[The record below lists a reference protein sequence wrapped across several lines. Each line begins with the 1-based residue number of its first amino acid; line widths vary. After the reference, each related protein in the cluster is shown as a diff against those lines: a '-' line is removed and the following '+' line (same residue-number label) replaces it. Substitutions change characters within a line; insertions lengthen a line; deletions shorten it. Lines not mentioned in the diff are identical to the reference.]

1 MELPLRPHT
10 LRAALSRIAMAA
22 CVAAAVLA
30 PRAAVAQA
38 GASLRIL
45 LTNDD
50 GFEAPGIVA
59 VRDALVAAG
68 HDVTIVAPIDDRSG
82 ASLGLT
88 TGGTIDYYRQ
98 EEGVW
103 AIDGTPSDAVTLGL
117 VHVMRSAPPDLV
129 VAGADFGQ
137 NVGANVL
144 GSGTVGAAVTAA
156 RAGVPAIAFSIETD
170 LRERDRPTPFPSTV
184 GALAPAAEL
193 LAELVRQLAET
204 GGGGLLAARQVLNVN
219 YPAVGAEA
227 PSGVRFA
234 TLSSQRAFRQ
244 LFSVA
249 GDTGPARIETVAADA
264 DRAEEGSDLALL
276 AQDFVTISVL
286 DGDIGAGPESWEPL
300 RRRLVIE
307 R

>member
-1 MELPLRPHT
+1 MGASVQSLPMK
-10 LRAALSRIAMAA
+10 AA
-22 CVAAAVLA
+22 AAAVV
-30 PRAAVAQA
+30 AVAFF
-38 GASLRIL
+38 ASAPATAQDGPTLRIL

-59 VRDALVAAG
+59 VRDALMAAG
-68 HDVTIVAPIDDRSG
+68 HEVTVVAPIDDRSG
-82 ASLGLT
+82 VSIGLT
-88 TGGTIDYYRQ
+88 TSGTIDYYRQ

-129 VAGADFGQ
+129 VSGADFGQ

-144 GSGTVGAAVTAA
+144 GSGTVGAAITAA

-170 LRERDRPTPFPSTV
+170 LRERERPTPFPSTV
-184 GALAPAAEL
+184 DALRPASDL
-193 LAELVRQLAET
+193 LAEIVRQLAET
-204 GGGGLLAARQVLNVN
+204 GGSGLLPARHVLNVN

-227 PSGVRFA
+227 PAGVRFA

-249 GDTGPARIETVAADA
+249 GDTGPARIETVAADT

-276 AQDFVTISVL
+276 AQDFVTITVL

-300 RRRLVIE
+300 RRRIVIE

>member
-1 MELPLRPHT
+1 M
-10 LRAALSRIAMAA
+10 RAAAAIVVAVALS
-22 CVAAAVLA
+22 AAA
-30 PRAAVAQA
+30 PAAAQDVP
-38 GASLRIL
+38 SLRIL

-59 VRDALVAAG
+59 VREALTAAG

-88 TGGTIDYYRQ
+88 TSGTIDYYRQ

-129 VAGADFGQ
+129 VSGADFGQ

-144 GSGTVGAAVTAA
+144 GSGTVGAAITAA

-170 LRERDRPTPFPSTV
+170 LRESDRPTPFPSTV
-184 GALAPAAEL
+184 EALAPAVQL
-193 LAELVRQLAET
+193 LAEVVRQLAET
-204 GGGGLLAARQVLNVN
+204 GGSGLLPPRQVLNVN
-219 YPAVGAEA
+219 YPAVGTEA
-227 PSGVRFA
+227 PAGVRFA
-234 TLSSQRAFRQ
+234 TLSSQRGFRQ

-249 GDTGPARIETVAADA
+249 GDTGPARIETVEGDVA
-264 DRAEEGSDLALL
+264 RAEDGSDLALL
-276 AQDFVTISVL
+276 AQEFVTITVL

-300 RRRLVIE
+300 RRRIVIE